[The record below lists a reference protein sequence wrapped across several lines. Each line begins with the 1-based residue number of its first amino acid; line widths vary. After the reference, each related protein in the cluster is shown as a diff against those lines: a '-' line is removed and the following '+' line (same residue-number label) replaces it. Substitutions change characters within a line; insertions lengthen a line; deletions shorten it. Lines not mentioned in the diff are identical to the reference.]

1 MTQWT
6 AKQRRIARAGGAA
19 LLALCAFAAMVGY
32 TTQSETKPTSQQG
45 TQNESSAAK
54 LALSKVKAFIDN
66 PKNLG
71 AATKHAGDHEPHPA
85 LNFSSADDFRWSAR
99 WFDGAERSAD
109 GKFTANYT
117 PLKFESACKSYSES
131 SYTNLESAVARDAQF
146 DPTQATPLDVQVQEL
161 SQFWRIGNTYFK
173 LTGRWERDQPATFRV
188 NLFSAA
194 SADFENNLRVMPLP
208 EGLAVQTDVLSLSD
222 SMERELERAIA
233 IGGVRGARLTQV
245 FYPSASGEETHE
257 VKLHNGRPVSWS
269 FGHGRCQLREQGDA
283 YCRCLPQHI
292 NEKKPTSDQQSV
304 DPPQKQTK
312 ENQNRVQD

>member
-1 MTQWT
+1 VAQWT
-6 AKQRRIARAGGAA
+6 AKQRRRALTGGAA
-19 LLALCAFAAMVGY
+19 LLTLCAFVAVVGY
-32 TTQSETKPTSQQG
+32 TTRSEAPTSQQA

-54 LALSKVKAFIDN
+54 LALAKVKASVDN
-66 PKNLG
+66 PRNRG
-71 AATKHAGDHEPHPA
+71 TQTKHTGDHESHPA
-85 LNFSSADDFRWSAR
+85 LNFSSTDDFRWNAR
-99 WFDGAERSAD
+99 WFDGGERSTD
-109 GKFTANYT
+109 GKFTANHT
-117 PLKFESACKSYSES
+117 PLKFESTCKPYSES

-146 DPTQATPLDVQVQEL
+146 DPTQVTPLDIQVQEL

-173 LTGRWERDQPATFRV
+173 LTGRWERDQPATFRA

-208 EGLAVQTDVLSLSD
+208 EGLAVQTDVLSLSE
-222 SMERELERAIA
+222 SMEREVERSIA
-233 IGGVRGARLTQV
+233 IGGIRGARLTQV
-245 FYPSASGEETHE
+245 FYPGASGQETHE

-283 YCRCLPQHI
+283 YCRCVPQHI
-292 NEKKPTSDQQSV
+292 NEKKPTSDQPSV